1 MTCRMHEVNTCAKIP
16 RRTIL
21 RVKLRALER
30 RILDHLESFS
40 IWGAGRDGRNFVNE
54 LSEANRKKVVVFGDV
69 DVNKI
74 GTHYENPLTGV
85 DIPIVHYSELKPPVV
100 CCVAL
105 GRTTGVFEDN
115 VKSMCWECGKDYW
128 YFN

>member
-69 DVNKI
+69 
-74 GTHYENPLTGV
+74 
-85 DIPIVHYSELKPPVV
+85 
-100 CCVAL
+100 
-105 GRTTGVFEDN
+105 
-115 VKSMCWECGKDYW
+115 ECE
-128 YFN
+128 

>member
-1 MTCRMHEVNTCAKIP
+1 MCKDPSKNNSPSETSSI
-16 RRTIL
+16 RTSNS
-21 RVKLRALER
+21 R
-30 RILDHLESFS
+30 S
-40 IWGAGRDGRNFVNE
+40 

-105 GRTTGVFEDN
+105 GRTAGVFEDN